1 MTAAGPV
8 TAAGPDVPTGPG
20 APTGRGPVRRPSG
33 PRAPRPAPLARLAR
47 SAWVRRLGVCVGAV
61 VVLAVMTGPAG
72 SNSAPTS
79 GFTGALQFPRMFW
92 FVGFAAVLFSVVSV
106 WQTFGAALRTWAN
119 HLRSSVSGLTAL
131 GRARLSLDAAVVA
144 FGFVWV
150 SWISPDDTWKGGVCI
165 EIGLGFAVMELLV
178 YLFEQRAL
186 RVTRLA
192 AYALMAGYGVLAW
205 MHNSV
210 SKYLNDIGAVPH
222 DRSLG
227 RVLLWLAL
235 GLFVLE
241 VLLFGLAELRK
252 LVAARRRRRL
262 GAVAGV
268 VLVAYGWLMWT
279 TWSVWRASTP
289 HSVAHWLASI
299 GIMPHNRPAG
309 VVLMVAGAVFLVG
322 AVSWVGLD
330 VARAFGG
337 SRPDHSRYEFTGIT
351 KQAKFAYGKTAI
363 TIAALLVAVQWPLHL
378 NAGIQSILTTQVAIY
393 VLLAMGL
400 NVVVG
405 FAGLLDLGYV
415 AFWAIGAYATAYFT
429 GALPIKPPF
438 ILNPFWVI
446 PFSIAAA
453 MLTGVLLGTPTL
465 RLRGDYLAIV
475 TLGFGEIIEIVANN
489 LNGVTG
495 GPAGTPGFIP
505 QFSIHLF
512 SVSYRWT
519 GTVLPYYYLILGV
532 AVVFM
537 VAFSFLEQSRVGR
550 SWTAIREDEVA
561 ADSLGINTLKYK
573 VMAFAIG
580 ASTSGFAGVF
590 FASQVQSLVP
600 NDFIVQ
606 TSILILVFVIFGGMG
621 SIAGAVI
628 GAAFI
633 QWLPQYLQIHSFQ
646 DYKFQDEFIYLGALL
661 IVLMIFRPQGVVPS
675 RRRRREILLT
685 EAGVGYPDSP
695 GGPVQLTSMGEPLPS
710 SYGKLSL
717 DEPGYIG
724 PEIQ

>member
-1 MTAAGPV
+1 V
-8 TAAGPDVPTGPG
+8 
-20 APTGRGPVRRPSG
+20 S
-33 PRAPRPAPLARLAR
+33 
-47 SAWVRRLGVCVGAV
+47 SAWARRLGVCVGAV
-61 VVLAVMTGPAG
+61 LVLAVMTGPAG
-72 SNSAPTS
+72 TNTAPTS
-79 GFTGALQFPRMFW
+79 GFTGSLQFPRLFW
-92 FVGFAAVLFSVVSV
+92 FAGFAAVLFAAVSI
-106 WQTFGAALRTWAN
+106 WQSFGALLKSRANRLRA
-119 HLRSSVSGLTAL
+119 SVAKLTASP
-131 GRARLSLDAAVVA
+131 RARLGLDLAVVA
-144 FGFVWV
+144 FGFIWV
-150 SWISPDDTWKGGVCI
+150 SWISPSDTWKGGVCI
-165 EIGLGFAVMELLV
+165 EIGCGFAVMELVV
-178 YLFEQRAL
+178 YLFERWSL
-186 RVTRLA
+186 RVARLA
-192 AYALMAGYGVLAW
+192 AYAVVALYGMLAW
-205 MHNSV
+205 MNNPV
-210 SKYLNDIGAVPH
+210 SKYLNSIGAVPH
-222 DRSLG
+222 DRALG
-227 RVLLWLAL
+227 RLLMWLAL
-235 GLFVLE
+235 GLCVLE
-241 VLLFGLAELRK
+241 ALLFGLAALRR
-252 LVAARRRRRL
+252 LVPARRERRL
-262 GAVAGV
+262 GTVAGV
-268 VLVAYGWLMWT
+268 VLFAYGWLMWT
-279 TWSVWRASTP
+279 TWSSWRASTP

-309 VVLMVAGAVFLVG
+309 VVLMVLGALILVG
-322 AVSWVGLD
+322 AVAWVVEDL
-330 VARAFGG
+330 VRAIGG
-337 SRPDHSRYEFTGIT
+337 ARPDRSRYEFTGIT
-351 KQAKFAYGKTAI
+351 KEAKFAYGKTAV
-363 TIAALLVAVQWPLHL
+363 TIAALVVAVQWPLHL
-378 NAGIQSILTTQVAIY
+378 NSGIQSILTTQVAIY

-415 AFWAIGAYATAYFT
+415 AFWAIGAYTTAYFT
-429 GALPIKPPF
+429 GALPIHPPF
-438 ILNPFWVI
+438 LLNPFWVI

-505 QFSIHLF
+505 QFSIHVF
-512 SVSYRWT
+512 SVRYRWT

-628 GAAFI
+628 GAGFI
-633 QWLPQYLQIHSFQ
+633 QWLPQYLQIHSFK
-646 DYKFQDEFIYLGALL
+646 DYQFQDEFIYLGALL
-661 IVLMIFRPQGVVPS
+661 IVLMIFRPQGVIPS

-685 EAGVGYPDSP
+685 EAGVGHPDSP
-695 GGPVQLTSMGEPLPS
+695 GGPLQVMSMGEALPS

-724 PEIQ
+724 SETE